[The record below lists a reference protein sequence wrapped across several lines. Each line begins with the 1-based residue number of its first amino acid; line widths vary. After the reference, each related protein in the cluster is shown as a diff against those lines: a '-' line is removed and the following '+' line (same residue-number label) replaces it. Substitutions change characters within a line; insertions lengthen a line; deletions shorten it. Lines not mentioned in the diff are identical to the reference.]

1 MLLSASAHCRDD
13 KGLFEKVAHA
23 AVMHWVYWSRQIP
36 SLWNPKTRCAHR
48 LLIQWW
54 HVSKCYLVTIKLH
67 KFSNRLFN
75 SYKWLQKFLV
85 LWKCHTMPHKNVQN
99 CQNIDEATINSLQ
112 TAAHISF
119 CLHPLIPLL
128 PVTSSTSVC
137 VLSLGWQNFG
147 KVGVCVGGCRGSRAW
162 EERGLDLIRTD

>member
-1 MLLSASAHCRDD
+1 MTRAFLKRWPMLQWCIEYI
-13 KGLFEKVAHA
+13 GHA
-23 AVMHWVYWSRQIP
+23 RYPLYGTQKQDVLID
-36 SLWNPKTRCAHR
+36 CF
-48 LLIQWW
+48 IQWW
-54 HVSKCYLVTIKLH
+54 HVSKCYLVTTKLH

-75 SYKWLQKFLV
+75 SYKWLQKFLA

-162 EERGLDLIRTD
+162 EERGLDLIRAD